1 LGLKNLKDDG
11 FKNNKASFYDLSL
24 HIAHQINKRTFY
36 VTGYLS
42 ADRFKLDKDTLY
54 KYVNNNINVKW
65 KHIYNNNFF
74 STFTAGYDNYGYNI
88 ESTLKPLNAYALQFS
103 ISQYYIK
110 ADFTKTYGKKHRVNF
125 GLNSNLYT
133 VKPGNFNAVGTQ
145 SLVVPVNVQQE
156 KGIETAFI
164 LAIILK

>member
-1 LGLKNLKDDG
+1 LLIKL
-11 FKNNKASFYDLSL
+11 
-24 HIAHQINKRTFY
+24 IKRTFY